1 MAFLPGPTSG
11 AEDGAAR
18 SACYI
23 PGASG
28 AAVELVSKNP
38 RSSPRIGPFLAVTAG
53 HFAID
58 IWNSMGPVLVAF
70 LRAPLGLSGAEVGLA
85 VGSYQFLAG
94 VTQPAFGWLADRM
107 GSRVMGPASVAW
119 TIGLVT
125 LALAVAVRTASYGLF
140 LALFALAA
148 LGSGAFHP
156 QGVMHSSRAAA
167 ASRTATATAIFF
179 LCGQV
184 GLAGGPVLSGFLLER
199 SGPRGIYAL
208 ALITV
213 PVAAL
218 MAIGLRGTTGTPI
231 DPAPA
236 ADAATRSG
244 GAARGVAG
252 ERYTTRRG
260 VAFVVALLAVIF
272 TCRGWVTI
280 GTAAFLPALFEAA
293 GWSPSEYGIVTGLY
307 WLGAGVS
314 GVVAGRVAD
323 RWGRRPVVA
332 TTTFAGACL
341 LVALPIA
348 RGSWAFAVAL
358 LAGALMGSA
367 HSILIVMAQAYLPVR
382 QGLASGLAL
391 GYLFGAGALS
401 SVAIGLLADTWG
413 LAPVI
418 QGGAAIGVLA
428 AVLTA
433 FLPSSRSQAASGAA
447 AAAPPRT
454 SPA

>member
-1 MAFLPGPTSG
+1 MFENSG
-11 AEDGAAR
+11 
-18 SACYI
+18 
-23 PGASG
+23 
-28 AAVELVSKNP
+28 
-38 RSSPRIGPFLAVTAG
+38 SSRRVGPFLAVTAG

-58 IWNSMGPVLVAF
+58 IFNSMGPVLVAF
-70 LRAPLGLSGAEVGLA
+70 LRGPLGLTGAEMGLA

-94 VTQPAFGWLADRM
+94 ATQPPFGWLADRV
-107 GSRVMGPASVAW
+107 GSRVLGPASVAW
-119 TIGLVT
+119 TIVLVA
-125 LALAVAVRTASYGLF
+125 LALAVAERTGSYPLF
-140 LALFALAA
+140 LAIFSLAA

-156 QGVMHSSRAAA
+156 QGVMHSARAAA

-184 GLAGGPVLSGFLLER
+184 GLAGGPILSGFLLER
-199 SGPRGIYAL
+199 SGPRGIYFL
-208 ALITV
+208 ASIAV

-218 MAIGLRGTTGTPI
+218 MAVGLRGTTGT
-231 DPAPA
+231 A
-236 ADAATRSG
+236 A
-244 GAARGVAG
+244 GAARALAAPATAG
-252 ERYTTRRG
+252 GFTAVRQPAGTRRQ
-260 VAFVVALLAVIF
+260 VAFVVAILAVIF

-280 GTAAFLPALFEAA
+280 GTAAFLPALFQAA

-314 GVVAGRVAD
+314 GVIAGRIAD

-332 TTTFAGACL
+332 ATTFAGACL
-341 LVALPIA
+341 LVALPVA
-348 RGSWAFAVAL
+348 RGGWAFAVAL
-358 LAGALMGSA
+358 LAGGLMGSA

-401 SVAIGLLADTWG
+401 SLAIGMLADSWG
-413 LAPVI
+413 LERVI

-433 FLPSSRSQAASGAA
+433 FLPPSRPREIGVVVAATPPATMPAA
-447 AAAPPRT
+447 RG
-454 SPA
+454 

>member
-1 MAFLPGPTSG
+1 MFKNSG
-11 AEDGAAR
+11 SNR
-18 SACYI
+18 
-23 PGASG
+23 
-28 AAVELVSKNP
+28 
-38 RSSPRIGPFLAVTAG
+38 RIGPFVAVTAG

-85 VGSYQFLAG
+85 IGSYQFLAG
-94 VTQPAFGWLADRM
+94 VTQPPFGWLADRV
-107 GSRVMGPASVAW
+107 GSRILGPASVVW

-125 LALAVAVRTASYGLF
+125 LALLAATRTGSYGLF

-199 SGPRGIYAL
+199 SGPPGIYAL
-208 ALITV
+208 ALIAV
-213 PVAAL
+213 PIAVL
-218 MAIGLRGTTGTPI
+218 MTIGLRGTAGSPSIAARPATAATPTA
-231 DPAPA
+231 APA
-236 ADAATRSG
+236 Q
-244 GAARGVAG
+244 ARQHG
-252 ERYTTRRG
+252 EARRG
-260 VAFVVALLAVIF
+260 TAFVVSILVVIF

-280 GTAAFLPALFEAA
+280 GTAAFLPALFQAA
-293 GWSPSEYGIVTGLY
+293 GWSPSRYGIVTGLY
-307 WLGAGVS
+307 WLGAGIS
-314 GVVAGRVAD
+314 GVAAGRVAD
-323 RWGRRPVVA
+323 LWGRRPVVA
-332 TTTFAGACL
+332 ATTFAGACL
-341 LVALPIA
+341 LVVLPIA
-348 RGSWAFAVAL
+348 RGGWAFATAL

-401 SVAIGLLADTWG
+401 SLAIGVLADAWG
-413 LAPVI
+413 LARVI
-418 QGGAAIGVLA
+418 QWGAAVGVLA

-433 FLPSSRSQAASGAA
+433 FLPPSRPRVEAGAEMSS
-447 AAAPPRT
+447 APGPEERWLGT
-454 SPA
+454 RG